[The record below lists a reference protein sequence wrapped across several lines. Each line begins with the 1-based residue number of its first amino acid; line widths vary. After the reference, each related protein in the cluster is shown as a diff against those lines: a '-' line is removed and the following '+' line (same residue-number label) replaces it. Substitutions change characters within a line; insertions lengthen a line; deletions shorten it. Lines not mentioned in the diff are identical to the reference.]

1 MKPRYN
7 PTWESLKE
15 HALPKWFDEAK
26 FGIFIHWGL
35 YSVPGWATPTGELGK
50 VSMDVWFFQNP
61 YAEWYENSLRIKGS
75 PTWEY
80 HVKTYGENFEYDRF
94 TDLFTAER
102 WNPYE
107 WADLFKKAGA
117 KYVIPTTKH
126 HDGFCLWGRGTRI
139 STL

>member
-50 VSMDVWFFQNP
+50 VSMDVWFF
-61 YAEWYENSLRIKGS
+61 R
-75 PTWEY
+75 
-80 HVKTYGENFEYDRF
+80 
-94 TDLFTAER
+94 
-102 WNPYE
+102 
-107 WADLFKKAGA
+107 
-117 KYVIPTTKH
+117 
-126 HDGFCLWGRGTRI
+126 TR
-139 STL
+139 TLNGMRTHSESREVPPGNIT